1 MAATTLLRNQAEAPI
16 VLTID
21 AGSSSA
27 RVLLYDRRGRSVDG
41 IGERILY
48 DVQASQP
55 GAAEF
60 EVDRLLAQ
68 IARAVDAALEQ
79 AGPLTTQIAAVAV
92 DTFVTSLVAVDAYGE
107 PLTPLMTYADTR
119 SGEDAL
125 LLRSTLDEQAV
136 HERTGC
142 LLRTSYW
149 PARLAWYRRT
159 RPELWKQVARWL
171 TLGEYLE
178 LRLFGCCRASYSAAS
193 WSGLLDRHQLV
204 WDGPLLSSLGVAPG
218 QLSPLVDR
226 DAALCGLLPPY
237 ADRWPPLRQVP
248 WFPALGDG
256 AAANVGSGCSG
267 PSRIALTLGTTGAL
281 RKILAAGQAPPV
293 PPGLWSYRVD
303 RSHHLVGGA
312 TSEGGNVYAWA
323 RRSLALGDPAQI
335 EAALA
340 ALPADSHGLT
350 VLPFFAGERSP
361 NWAGNVQA
369 TLHGLT
375 LATTPLEILRAALES
390 VAYRFALIEQ
400 RLCGDLG
407 SGLGSDYRLIA
418 SGGALHQS
426 PAWSQIFADVLGRPV
441 VLSAE
446 AEATSRGSALL
457 ALHALGAIDH
467 LDELPATDGAC
478 FLPDAARHSLYQA
491 AIERQHR
498 LYQQLIA

>member
-1 MAATTLLRNQAEAPI
+1 MAATTLPLTQAEAPF

-27 RVLLYDRRGRSVDG
+27 RVLLYDRSGRCVDG
-41 IGERILY
+41 VGERAFY

-60 EVDRLLAQ
+60 EVDQLLAQ

-79 AGPLTTQIAAVAV
+79 AGPLAAQIAAVAV
-92 DTFVTSLVAVDAYGE
+92 DTFVTSLVAVDAHGE

-142 LLRTSYW
+142 LLRASYW

-159 RPELWKQVARWL
+159 RPELWKQAARWL

-178 LRLFGCCRASYSAAS
+178 LRLFGHCRASYSVAS
-193 WSGLLDRHQLV
+193 WSGLLDRHQLL
-204 WDGPLLSSLGVAPG
+204 WDGPLLSSLGILPG

-281 RKILAAGQAPPV
+281 RKI
-293 PPGLWSYRVD
+293 
-303 RSHHLVGGA
+303 
-312 TSEGGNVYAWA
+312 
-323 RRSLALGDPAQI
+323 
-335 EAALA
+335 
-340 ALPADSHGLT
+340 
-350 VLPFFAGERSP
+350 
-361 NWAGNVQA
+361 
-369 TLHGLT
+369 
-375 LATTPLEILRAALES
+375 
-390 VAYRFALIEQ
+390 
-400 RLCGDLG
+400 
-407 SGLGSDYRLIA
+407 
-418 SGGALHQS
+418 
-426 PAWSQIFADVLGRPV
+426 
-441 VLSAE
+441 
-446 AEATSRGSALL
+446 
-457 ALHALGAIDH
+457 
-467 LDELPATDGAC
+467 
-478 FLPDAARHSLYQA
+478 
-491 AIERQHR
+491 
-498 LYQQLIA
+498 